1 MRYRLKALC
10 FLVYEKRDN
19 KKDKAERKHVK

>member
-1 MRYRLKALC
+1 MRYRLKTLY
-10 FLVYEKRDN
+10 FSVYEKRDN